1 MRGLRTITAGGIAV
15 VLGAGLAVSGV
26 TSASAATAG
35 HWGVFTV
42 AGSARAYS
50 GAVALPGFPETTF
63 TSTSRQ
69 TQVVSGAST
78 WQGPSTPPGAVY
90 GSSRGNS
97 YINQRP
103 DTDNATSPAVT
114 TYTFAGGTPG
124 AGGWSFVLGDID
136 ADQATITATLA
147 DGTPASVAQLGFAGA
162 YNSCSV
168 VSPGGWSCDADS
180 DGTTGRDVPT
190 WNATTGVLVGN
201 PTASDTAGATAW
213 FTPTASLGTLTITY
227 QQRSGFPVYQTWF
240 ANRTSSLSGV
250 ATLDGAALPGTLV
263 TATAPN
269 GTEYTTTTDADGAYS
284 FDALTQADGYR
295 VSIATPDNAAVDR
308 APAAL
313 SLRSDVTGAD
323 FAFSTPPGTVEV
335 DGTVV
340 DEDGLPVA
348 DATVTVT
355 DPATGHP
362 RRGRHRRRRPVERL
376 RPARGDGDQRHHRR
390 CDAGDRDHG
399 RGRRSVGD
407 RAPDRRP
414 GTAGDGERSRDARR
428 RGTDLARDHRTR
440 AGRPGRRD
448 GRDRGGRLVRPPPA
462 SGELHRPH
470 RRSGD
475 GGHGTD
481 RGRRHGPGR
490 RHGDGGLP
498 LRLTGPADRV
508 AGGDGD
514 VHRRHAGRRDD
525 RHRPPGRRGC
535 RADVQGSTGADGSF
549 DLVGL
554 TPATPYVLTVDGA
567 DPRTVTSA
575 GSGAAPTPVAFVLPL
590 PTVEQPGTVTD
601 ADGAAVRG
609 AEVVATPV
617 DPADGSPV
625 EATTDADGAFDLT
638 GLRPSTAYS
647 VVATVEDLA
656 SEPVA
661 VTTAAVGA
669 TPTPLAI
676 ALPAV
681 AVPPTTQPTPAPTAP
696 VGPGT
701 GPTTVP
707 VGSAGGTVTGGA
719 LAFTGAELT
728 PGLIAAGAFVLLGGG
743 LLTFRAVR
751 NRRRTS
757 TCRTDPATR
766 TGRVGALPARPVRVV
781 AAPASPRRAPPDPDR
796 TPPDPNRTPSG
807 RAEPPGP
814 CRDQAGRTAGAA
826 PSLPAGVTGPQ
837 GRHAQPAARRTCL
850 SAGDACAP
858 TPWTRRPTRS
868 ASGSPG

>member
-78 WQGPSTPPGAVY
+78 WQGPSTPPGAEY

-97 YINQRP
+97 YVNQRP

-162 YNSCSV
+162 YNSCSAG
-168 VSPGGWSCDADS
+168 SPGGWSCDADG

-201 PTASDTAGATAW
+201 PTASDTDGATAW

-250 ATLDGAALPGTLV
+250 ATLDGAALPGALV

-269 GTEYTTTTDADGAYS
+269 GTEYTTTTGADGAYS

-295 VSIATPDNAAVDR
+295 VSIATPDNAAVDE
-308 APAAL
+308 APATL

-355 DPATGHP
+355 DPATGTVLAEAVSDSE
-362 RRGRHRRRRPVERL
+362 GRWSASGLPAGTAISATTAGATPVTATTGADGAPSATVPPIVVQAPLGTVSGRVTLDGVAPTSPVTIELVQGDQVVVTVETAADGSYDLRL
-376 RPARGDGDQRHHRR
+376 RPGSYTVRTVAPVAGATGPTEVAVTVPADGTVTADFPFVAPVPQTVSQAGTVTYTDGTPVAGTTVTARPV
-390 CDAGDRDHG
+390 DAG
-399 RGRRSVGD
+399 
-407 RAPDRRP
+407 
-414 GTAGDGERSRDARR
+414 AG
-428 RGTDLARDHRTR
+428 
-440 AGRPGRRD
+440 
-448 GRDRGGRLVRPPPA
+448 
-462 SGELHRPH
+462 
-470 RRSGD
+470 
-475 GGHGTD
+475 
-481 RGRRHGPGR
+481 
-490 RHGDGGLP
+490 
-498 LRLTGPADRV
+498 
-508 AGGDGD
+508 
-514 VHRRHAGRRDD
+514 
-525 RHRPPGRRGC
+525 
-535 RADVQGSTGADGSF
+535 ADVQGSTGADGSF

-647 VVATVEDLA
+647 VIAGVEDLA

-696 VGPGT
+696 VEPGT

-707 VGSAGGTVTGGA
+707 VGSAGGSVTGGG
-719 LAFTGAELT
+719 LAFTGTELT

-751 NRRRTS
+751 NRRRT
-757 TCRTDPATR
+757 THLQD
-766 TGRVGALPARPVRVV
+766 
-781 AAPASPRRAPPDPDR
+781 
-796 TPPDPNRTPSG
+796 
-807 RAEPPGP
+807 
-814 CRDQAGRTAGAA
+814 
-826 PSLPAGVTGPQ
+826 
-837 GRHAQPAARRTCL
+837 
-850 SAGDACAP
+850 
-858 TPWTRRPTRS
+858 
-868 ASGSPG
+868 

>member
-1 MRGLRTITAGGIAV
+1 MRGSRTITAGGIAV

-78 WQGPSTPPGAVY
+78 WQGPSTPPGAEY

-97 YINQRP
+97 YVNQRP

-162 YNSCSV
+162 YNSCSAG
-168 VSPGGWSCDADS
+168 SPGGWSCDTDG

-201 PTASDTAGATAW
+201 PTASDTDGATAW

-250 ATLDGAALPGTLV
+250 ATLDGAPLPGALV

-269 GTEYTTTTDADGAYS
+269 GTEYTTTTGADGAYS

-308 APAAL
+308 APAAV

-355 DPATGHP
+355 DPATGTVLAEVVSDSE
-362 RRGRHRRRRPVERL
+362 GRWSASGLPAGTAISATTAGATPVTATTGADGAPSATVPPIVVQAPLGTVSGRVTLDGVAPTSPVTIELVQGDQVVVTVETAADGSYDLRL
-376 RPARGDGDQRHHRR
+376 RPGSYTVRTVAPVAGATGPTEVAVTVPADGTVTADFPFVAPVPQTVSQAGTVTYTDGTPVAGKTVTARPV
-390 CDAGDRDHG
+390 DAG
-399 RGRRSVGD
+399 
-407 RAPDRRP
+407 
-414 GTAGDGERSRDARR
+414 AG
-428 RGTDLARDHRTR
+428 
-440 AGRPGRRD
+440 
-448 GRDRGGRLVRPPPA
+448 
-462 SGELHRPH
+462 
-470 RRSGD
+470 
-475 GGHGTD
+475 
-481 RGRRHGPGR
+481 
-490 RHGDGGLP
+490 
-498 LRLTGPADRV
+498 
-508 AGGDGD
+508 
-514 VHRRHAGRRDD
+514 
-525 RHRPPGRRGC
+525 
-535 RADVQGSTGADGSF
+535 ADVQGSTGADGSF

-567 DPRTVTSA
+567 APRTVTSA

-647 VVATVEDLA
+647 VIAGVEDLA

-696 VGPGT
+696 VEPGT

-707 VGSAGGTVTGGA
+707 VGSAGGSVTGGG
-719 LAFTGAELT
+719 LAFTGTELT

-751 NRRRTS
+751 NRRRT
-757 TCRTDPATR
+757 THLQD
-766 TGRVGALPARPVRVV
+766 
-781 AAPASPRRAPPDPDR
+781 
-796 TPPDPNRTPSG
+796 
-807 RAEPPGP
+807 
-814 CRDQAGRTAGAA
+814 
-826 PSLPAGVTGPQ
+826 
-837 GRHAQPAARRTCL
+837 
-850 SAGDACAP
+850 
-858 TPWTRRPTRS
+858 
-868 ASGSPG
+868 

>member
-168 VSPGGWSCDADS
+168 VSPGGWSCAADG

-269 GTEYTTTTDADGAYS
+269 GTEYTTTTGADGAYS

-355 DPATGHP
+355 DPVTGATLAEVVTDGD
-362 RRGRHRRRRPVERL
+362 GRWSASGLPAGTAISATTVGATPVTATTGADGAPSATVPPIVVRAPLGTVSGRVTLDGAAPTSPVTIELVQGDQVVVTVETAADGSYDLRL
-376 RPARGDGDQRHHRR
+376 RPGSYTVRTVAPATGATGPTEVAVTVPADGTVTADFPFVSPVPQTVSQTGTVTYTDGTPVPGTTVTARPV
-390 CDAGDRDHG
+390 DAG
-399 RGRRSVGD
+399 
-407 RAPDRRP
+407 
-414 GTAGDGERSRDARR
+414 AG
-428 RGTDLARDHRTR
+428 
-440 AGRPGRRD
+440 
-448 GRDRGGRLVRPPPA
+448 
-462 SGELHRPH
+462 
-470 RRSGD
+470 
-475 GGHGTD
+475 
-481 RGRRHGPGR
+481 
-490 RHGDGGLP
+490 
-498 LRLTGPADRV
+498 
-508 AGGDGD
+508 
-514 VHRRHAGRRDD
+514 
-525 RHRPPGRRGC
+525 
-535 RADVQGSTGADGSF
+535 ADVQGSTGADGSF

-567 DPRTVTSA
+567 DPQTVTSA

-676 ALPAV
+676 ALPAA

-751 NRRRTS
+751 NRRRTEHLQ
-757 TCRTDPATR
+757 D
-766 TGRVGALPARPVRVV
+766 
-781 AAPASPRRAPPDPDR
+781 
-796 TPPDPNRTPSG
+796 
-807 RAEPPGP
+807 
-814 CRDQAGRTAGAA
+814 
-826 PSLPAGVTGPQ
+826 
-837 GRHAQPAARRTCL
+837 
-850 SAGDACAP
+850 
-858 TPWTRRPTRS
+858 
-868 ASGSPG
+868 

>member
-1 MRGLRTITAGGIAV
+1 MRGWRTITASGIAV

-168 VSPGGWSCDADS
+168 VSPGGWSCAADG

-269 GTEYTTTTDADGAYS
+269 GTEYTTTTGADGAYS

-355 DPATGHP
+355 DPVTGATLAEVVTDGDGLWSASGLP
-362 RRGRHRRRRPVERL
+362 AGTAISATTVGATPVTATTGADGAPSATVPPIVVRAPLGTVSGRVTLDGAAPTSPVTIELVQGDQVVVTVETAADGSYDLRL
-376 RPARGDGDQRHHRR
+376 RPGSYTVRTVAPVTGAAGPTEVAVTVPADGTVTADFPFVSPVPQTVSQTGTVTYTDGTPAPGTTVTARPV
-390 CDAGDRDHG
+390 DAG
-399 RGRRSVGD
+399 
-407 RAPDRRP
+407 
-414 GTAGDGERSRDARR
+414 AG
-428 RGTDLARDHRTR
+428 
-440 AGRPGRRD
+440 
-448 GRDRGGRLVRPPPA
+448 
-462 SGELHRPH
+462 
-470 RRSGD
+470 
-475 GGHGTD
+475 
-481 RGRRHGPGR
+481 
-490 RHGDGGLP
+490 
-498 LRLTGPADRV
+498 
-508 AGGDGD
+508 
-514 VHRRHAGRRDD
+514 
-525 RHRPPGRRGC
+525 
-535 RADVQGSTGADGSF
+535 ADVQGSTGADGSF

-567 DPRTVTSA
+567 DPQTVTSA

-617 DPADGSPV
+617 DPAAGSPV

-647 VVATVEDLA
+647 VVATVEDLS

-676 ALPAV
+676 ALPAA
-681 AVPPTTQPTPAPTAP
+681 AVPPTTQPTPSPTAP

-707 VGSAGGTVTGGA
+707 IGSAGGTGTGGA

-751 NRRRTS
+751 NRRRTEHLQ
-757 TCRTDPATR
+757 D
-766 TGRVGALPARPVRVV
+766 
-781 AAPASPRRAPPDPDR
+781 
-796 TPPDPNRTPSG
+796 
-807 RAEPPGP
+807 
-814 CRDQAGRTAGAA
+814 
-826 PSLPAGVTGPQ
+826 
-837 GRHAQPAARRTCL
+837 
-850 SAGDACAP
+850 
-858 TPWTRRPTRS
+858 
-868 ASGSPG
+868 

>member
-1 MRGLRTITAGGIAV
+1 MRGWRTITASGIAV

-35 HWGVFTV
+35 HWAVFTV
-42 AGSARAYS
+42 GGSARAYS

-213 FTPTASLGTLTITY
+213 FTPAASLGTLTITY

-269 GTEYTTTTDADGAYS
+269 GTEYTTTTGADGAYS

-348 DATVTVT
+348 DATVAVT
-355 DPATGHP
+355 DAVTGATLAEVVTDGDGRWSASGLPAGTAISATTAGATPVTATTGADGAP
-362 RRGRHRRRRPVERL
+362 SATVPPIVVRAPLGTVSGRVTLDGAAPTSPVTIELVQGDQVVVTVETAADGSYDLRL
-376 RPARGDGDQRHHRR
+376 RPGSYTVRTVAPVTGAAGPTEVAVTVPADGTVTADFPFVSPVPQTVSQAGTVTYTDGTPVAGTTVTARPV
-390 CDAGDRDHG
+390 DAG
-399 RGRRSVGD
+399 
-407 RAPDRRP
+407 
-414 GTAGDGERSRDARR
+414 AG
-428 RGTDLARDHRTR
+428 
-440 AGRPGRRD
+440 
-448 GRDRGGRLVRPPPA
+448 
-462 SGELHRPH
+462 
-470 RRSGD
+470 
-475 GGHGTD
+475 
-481 RGRRHGPGR
+481 
-490 RHGDGGLP
+490 
-498 LRLTGPADRV
+498 
-508 AGGDGD
+508 
-514 VHRRHAGRRDD
+514 
-525 RHRPPGRRGC
+525 
-535 RADVQGSTGADGSF
+535 ADVQGSTGADGAF

-554 TPATPYVLTVDGA
+554 TPATPYVLAVDGA
-567 DPRTVTSA
+567 DPQTVTSA

-617 DPADGSPV
+617 DPAAGSPV

-647 VVATVEDLA
+647 VVAAVDDLA

-681 AVPPTTQPTPAPTAP
+681 VVPPTTQPTPAPTAP

-707 VGSAGGTVTGGA
+707 VGSAGGTGTGGA

-751 NRRRTS
+751 NRRRTEHLQ
-757 TCRTDPATR
+757 D
-766 TGRVGALPARPVRVV
+766 
-781 AAPASPRRAPPDPDR
+781 
-796 TPPDPNRTPSG
+796 
-807 RAEPPGP
+807 
-814 CRDQAGRTAGAA
+814 
-826 PSLPAGVTGPQ
+826 
-837 GRHAQPAARRTCL
+837 
-850 SAGDACAP
+850 
-858 TPWTRRPTRS
+858 
-868 ASGSPG
+868 

>member
-97 YINQRP
+97 YVNQRP

-250 ATLDGAALPGTLV
+250 ATLDGAPLSGVLV

-355 DPATGHP
+355 DPATGTVLAEVVSDSE
-362 RRGRHRRRRPVERL
+362 GRWSASGLPAGTAISATTAGATPVTATTGADGAPSATVPPIVVRAPLGTVSGRVTLDGVAPTSPVTIELLQGDQVVVTVETAADGSYDLRL
-376 RPARGDGDQRHHRR
+376 RPGSYTVRTVAPATGATGPTEVAVTVPADGTVTADFPFVSPVPQTVSQTGTVTYTDGTPVAGTTVSARPV
-390 CDAGDRDHG
+390 DAG
-399 RGRRSVGD
+399 
-407 RAPDRRP
+407 
-414 GTAGDGERSRDARR
+414 AG
-428 RGTDLARDHRTR
+428 
-440 AGRPGRRD
+440 
-448 GRDRGGRLVRPPPA
+448 
-462 SGELHRPH
+462 
-470 RRSGD
+470 
-475 GGHGTD
+475 
-481 RGRRHGPGR
+481 
-490 RHGDGGLP
+490 
-498 LRLTGPADRV
+498 
-508 AGGDGD
+508 
-514 VHRRHAGRRDD
+514 
-525 RHRPPGRRGC
+525 
-535 RADVQGSTGADGSF
+535 ADVQGSTGADGSF

-575 GSGAAPTPVAFVLPL
+575 GPGAAPTPVGFVLPL

-647 VVATVEDLA
+647 VIAGVEDLA

-696 VGPGT
+696 VEPGT

-707 VGSAGGTVTGGA
+707 VGSAGGSVTGGG
-719 LAFTGAELT
+719 LAFTGTELT

-751 NRRRTS
+751 NRRRT
-757 TCRTDPATR
+757 THLQD
-766 TGRVGALPARPVRVV
+766 
-781 AAPASPRRAPPDPDR
+781 
-796 TPPDPNRTPSG
+796 
-807 RAEPPGP
+807 
-814 CRDQAGRTAGAA
+814 
-826 PSLPAGVTGPQ
+826 
-837 GRHAQPAARRTCL
+837 
-850 SAGDACAP
+850 
-858 TPWTRRPTRS
+858 
-868 ASGSPG
+868 